1 MRSYKFTFEIICAGE
16 GQPDLAQVEHM
27 IDLSM
32 QELVYDDQFVAA
44 LDEHEAVTIQVQP
57 FGKMDG

>member
-1 MRSYKFTFEIICAGE
+1 MRSYRFTFEIICAGE
-16 GQPDLAQVEHM
+16 GKPDLVQVEHM

-57 FGKMDG
+57 FGKTDG

>member
-16 GQPDLAQVEHM
+16 GKPDLAQVEHM